1 VSGNIYAMQDDGQLV
16 AMQEQAY
23 DSEAVLQT
31 LLAQYPTLLA
41 GEQMDQADP
50 RRWIVVAREVGLPS
64 EDARADRWSVD
75 HLLLDHDGIPTLVE
89 VKRSS
94 DTRIRREVVG
104 QMLDYAAHAVLYW
117 SIDKLRATFAQT
129 CTTQGCDPVQALEAL
144 LGPDVDQEGFWQQA
158 NTNLQLGK
166 IRMVFVA
173 DIIPPEL
180 QRIVEFLNSQMDPAE
195 VVAVEIRQYVGQG
208 LKTLVPRVIGQTVEA
223 HQKKASG
230 PREGRQ
236 WDEATF
242 FQTLETRRGSNE
254 ATIARKILVWAQTR
268 KLRLWWGQGKQ
279 DGSFFPMF
287 DYQGKQYWLIAV
299 WTYGRIEIQ
308 FQMMKTTPPFE
319 TEAKRAELLQRL
331 NALPGVIIPPD
342 GITRR
347 PSIRLSVL
355 QDETVL
361 QQFLAICDWI
371 IQEITASGAQRSL

>member
-1 VSGNIYAMQDDGQLV
+1 MQDNGQLV
-16 AMQEQAY
+16 AMQEHAY
-23 DSEAVLQT
+23 DSEAVLQL

-41 GEQMDQADP
+41 GEQVDRADP

-64 EDARADRWSVD
+64 EDAGADRWAVD

-117 SIDKLRATFAQT
+117 SIDKLRATFEQT
-129 CTTQGCDPVQALEAL
+129 CATQGSDPVQVLEAL
-144 LGPDVDQEGFWQQA
+144 LGPAVDQEWFWQQVK
-158 NTNLQLGK
+158 TNLQLGK

-223 HQKKASG
+223 HQKKAYG

-236 WDEATF
+236 WDEASF
-242 FQTLETRRGSNE
+242 FQDLETRRGSNE
-254 ATIARKILVWAQTR
+254 AHIARTILAWAQSR
-268 KLRLWWGQGKQ
+268 NLRLWWGKGNQ

-319 TEAKRAELLQRL
+319 AEAKRVELLQRL
-331 NALPGVIIPPD
+331 NALPGVTIPPD
-342 GITRR
+342 AITRR

-371 IQEITASGAQRSL
+371 IQAITASGAQRST